1 MERKLSTLIVPYL
14 TFIVE
19 AIKKRDYD
27 RTAKIL
33 DIRTQ
38 LEILTQGPLLKTP
51 VRRKVRASPS
61 PLSVKASPEVQERRV
76 PSDSRVIESKIF
88 SSKKPSEQ
96 VTLYSRG
103 MGVQKSESD

>member
-14 TFIVE
+14 SFIVD

-38 LEILTQGPLLKTP
+38 LEILTQGPLLKRSP
-51 VRRKVRASPS
+51 VRRVVKGSPS
-61 PLSVKASPEVQERRV
+61 PVSIKVSPDKQER
-76 PSDSRVIESKIF
+76 K
-88 SSKKPSEQ
+88 
-96 VTLYSRG
+96 
-103 MGVQKSESD
+103 

>member
-14 TFIVE
+14 SFIVE

-38 LEILTQGPLLKTP
+38 LEILTQGPLLKSP
-51 VRRKVRASPS
+51 IRRKIKPS
-61 PLSVKASPEVQERRV
+61 PPPISHKVSPEVQERRIG
-76 PSDSRVIESKIF
+76 S
-88 SSKKPSEQ
+88 
-96 VTLYSRG
+96 
-103 MGVQKSESD
+103 